1 MIGQCQVTERNG
13 DYIVENYM
21 QLPNEGWPKWR
32 PLINFGEGQGD
43 AIEFRDID
51 CRDLPFERLV
61 LMMKNYDGIPR
72 TRLKTGAY
80 RRKR

>member
-1 MIGQCQVTERNG
+1 MFQIQDTQ
-13 DYIVENYM
+13 
-21 QLPNEGWPKWR
+21 EGYVVSCFCKIAKDEYWEHWHPVM
-32 PLINFGEGQGD
+32 NFGDGQGD

-61 LMMKNYDGIPR
+61 LMMRNYDGIPR
-72 TRLKTGAY
+72 TRLKTGSY